1 MMASLKA
8 DKRGVAFMI
17 RTKMALLISFMVKIF
32 YGDDL
37 VFVDVELPGV
47 DLSLLAL
54 TVENVVEQPT
64 RNLGKGVVQGRS
76 EITCLKDHNSL
87 RLLSGFCV
95 NNHSL
100 VIAID

>member
-1 MMASLKA
+1 
-8 DKRGVAFMI
+8 MI
-17 RTKMALLISFMVKIF
+17 NTKMALLISFMVKIF

-64 RNLGKGVVQGRS
+64 RNLGRGLFRAGQRS
-76 EITCLKDHNSL
+76 HVSRITIHFDCSQVSVSTIIHW
-87 RLLSGFCV
+87 
-95 NNHSL
+95 
-100 VIAID
+100 